1 MLTPAALPYIADAKF
16 EAPVLTSSEAPTE
29 LTAYPSFLASFW
41 IPIAVTTTSSNHST
55 VLAVLLLQSE
65 IYTLLNMLQRRPMRE
80 LAEEV

>member
-29 LTAYPSFLASFW
+29 LTAYPSFLASFL

-55 VLAVLLLQSE
+55 VLAVLLQSE
-65 IYTLLNMLQRRPMRE
+65 IYTLLNMLQGRSMRE
-80 LAEEV
+80 LDEET